1 MGEILEFRPRE
12 ILRAEKVEEYQR
24 VVTINGVE
32 EAKPGQWLAYV
43 DGGIQILS
51 GAYLEEEYELVPESV
66 SESRK
71 FVPAGKTVDEV
82 LEFFREYPEEVE
94 RVKQLE
100 RDGGSRKGILEY
112 EVR

>member
-12 ILRAEKVEEYQR
+12 ILRAERVEEFAR

-32 EAKPGQWLAYV
+32 EAKPGEWLAYV
-43 DGGIQILS
+43 PGGVQILANS
-51 GAYLEEEYELVPESV
+51 YMEREYELVPESV

-71 FVPAGKTVDEV
+71 FTPGGKTVDEV